1 MNFTAAKKIFPGCGA
16 VVNVMDLTAFVI
28 GEQGR
33 PFNLI
38 SLPVV
43 WSQKTSPG
51 RVQSFSK

>member
-1 MNFTAAKKIFPGCGA
+1 MNFSAAKKIFPGCGA